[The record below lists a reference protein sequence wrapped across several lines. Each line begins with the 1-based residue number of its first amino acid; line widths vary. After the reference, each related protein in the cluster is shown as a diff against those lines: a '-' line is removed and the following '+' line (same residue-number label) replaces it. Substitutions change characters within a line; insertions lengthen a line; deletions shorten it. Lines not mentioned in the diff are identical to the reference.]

1 LKIGVM
7 GAGAI
12 GCYLG
17 GRLAASGVEV
27 VLVGRASLAAEIA
40 QSGLRL
46 TDYRGFDKTIALTMA
61 IAPEALNDCD
71 VVLVTVKG
79 GDTANVAKQLTL
91 KSGARVVS
99 FQNGVNNPEVLR
111 GILSQRVLA
120 GMVPFNVLRKPG
132 AHFHQ
137 GTSGTLF
144 IEPGD
149 DELVKSIA
157 DAGLDIEATAD
168 MRGIMWGKLLVN
180 LNNSVNALA
189 DIPIQRMIA
198 QRDYRRVMAAC
209 VREGIDAVERAG
221 IKPVLEMPLPARVMP
236 WVLTL
241 PDWLFSLIARRL
253 VTVDPQARS
262 SMWDDLSRGRTTE
275 IDALNGEIVRL
286 AEKVGGAA
294 PVNSTIVQLIK
305 EAEGKGSPG
314 IAAGDLRRRLGL

>member
-1 LKIGVM
+1 
-7 GAGAI
+7 
-12 GCYLG
+12 
-17 GRLAASGVEV
+17 
-27 VLVGRASLAAEIA
+27 
-40 QSGLRL
+40 
-46 TDYRGFDKTIALTMA
+46 
-61 IAPEALNDCD
+61 
-71 VVLVTVKG
+71 
-79 GDTANVAKQLTL
+79 
-91 KSGARVVS
+91 
-99 FQNGVNNPEVLR
+99 
-111 GILSQRVLA
+111 
-120 GMVPFNVLRKPG
+120 
-132 AHFHQ
+132 
-137 GTSGTLF
+137 
-144 IEPGD
+144 
-149 DELVKSIA
+149 
-157 DAGLDIEATAD
+157 
-168 MRGIMWGKLLVN
+168 MWGKLLVN

>member
-1 LKIGVM
+1 M

-27 VLVGRASLAAEIA
+27 VLVGRPSLAAELA
-40 QSGLRL
+40 QSGLHL
-46 TDYRGFDKTIALTMA
+46 TDYRGFDRTISLTMA
-61 IAPEALNDCD
+61 TEAGALADCD

-79 GDTANVAKQLTL
+79 GDTAKVAAQLQL
-91 KSGARVVS
+91 RPDARVVS

-137 GTSGTLF
+137 GTSGMLF
-144 IEPGD
+144 VERGD
-149 DELVKSIA
+149 DELVAALAK
-157 DAGLDIEATAD
+157 AGLEVEATGD

-189 DIPIQRMIA
+189 DIPIQRMIS

-209 VREGIDAVERAG
+209 VREGIDAVEKAG
-221 IKPVLEMPLPARVMP
+221 IKPVLEMPLPPRVMP

-241 PDWLFSLIARRL
+241 PDWIFSLIARRL

-262 SMWDDLSRGRTTE
+262 SMWDDLSRGRATE

-286 AEKVGGAA
+286 AEKVGTSA

-305 EAEGKGSPG
+305 DAEGKGSPG
-314 IAAGDLRRRLGL
+314 LAAGDLRRRLGI